1 MVMSET
7 HSEKRKFGKAGE
19 SSANKKARRDVSKK
33 YGKFTED
40 CIPDGVFPIGDD
52 VFLFESTYY
61 DSVSVHIR
69 RFKKY
74 GKTYYPTP
82 EGITL
87 DPRWIE
93 YIMRKK
99 KVLESVEELPS
110 GLFPPER
117 HIEITRENFIDFTFK
132 RIKYGPDKEITIS
145 REQWAEMIK
154 KYGAIENAAID
165 NMFQCMDFLTAYKI
179 FCESPIEKT
188 LPSLDVSLGQQY
200 LTQILKKSICSLLN
214 EKGLKQPQTF
224 AEELWGNR
232 EETFNSYVS
241 SLEANEIAD
250 CFYNNLFENEHF
262 LLLKPVHYVTQ
273 EFLKN
278 LRLNIILREKD
289 AYTLH
294 KPVRHKFQRN
304 RVFVSDIDRQFQ
316 ADLVDMQSLAEF
328 NKGYKYLLTC
338 VDLFSKFAW
347 AVPLKDKF
355 GKSVKSGLEIIFKER
370 KPKVLQTDAEN
381 KISHF
386 KTQLPSPVCLN
397 GEWEVGLSETIY
409 PHSWLNVN
417 ETNNYF
423 LYKAG
428 DGNISSTVKRT
439 IDVGCYETML
449 DIISAVQLAL
459 PKNPNRF
466 TIIYNKA
473 TKRVKI
479 NAVQGNSLHLENL
492 GELLGFK
499 RNAITIG
506 NMKSEFVADAWSN
519 FSVFYVYSDLISP
532 QIVGDTQAPL
542 LRIVRTKGKDG
553 ETISQYYDRPQ
564 YLPLVR
570 HSFQTIQSELRL
582 NSGDFVPFER
592 GQIGSGLTHY
602 KGINFQKDYGIG
614 GIFRRLFRAALPF
627 LVKGGKT
634 IGKEVLMTGSRV
646 ASDVLSGENFKEAV
660 KTRSRESGKKLAQ
673 KAIDSSYRT
682 VHRLRHASFYRKGC
696 KRRRKQFN
704 SPPQLENQSQCRR
717 KTTQLVSRNETTQL
731 NRKKQLNSG
740 TRTKQLNRRKQLNSA
755 AGMNNSTRKQERNN
769 STRQ

>member
-1 MVMSET
+1 MFET
-7 HSEKRKFGKAGE
+7 HREKRKFGKAVE
-19 SSANKKARRDVSKK
+19 SSANNKARREVSKK

-52 VFLFESTYY
+52 VFVFASTYY

-74 GKTYYPTP
+74 GKIYYPTT
-82 EGITL
+82 EGIPL

-99 KVLESVEELPS
+99 KVLESLEELPS

-117 HIEITRENFIDFTFK
+117 HIQITSENFIDFTFK
-132 RIKYGPDKEITIS
+132 SIKYGPDKEPTFKEITIS
-145 REQWAEMIK
+145 REQWAEMIQ

-165 NMFQCMDFLTAYKI
+165 NMFQCMDFLTAYKT
-179 FCESPIEKT
+179 FCEGPIENT
-188 LPSLDVSLGQQY
+188 LPSSLDVSLVTIYQDLAAFYENPEVPNSFGGVEALHRSVKGKY
-200 LTQILKKSICSLLN
+200 SKKDVKHWLS
-214 EKGLKQPQTF
+214 Q
-224 AEELWGNR
+224 
-232 EETFNSYVS
+232 
-241 SLEANEIAD
+241 
-250 CFYNNLFENEHF
+250 
-262 LLLKPVHYVTQ
+262 
-273 EFLKN
+273 
-278 LRLNIILREKD
+278 KD

-328 NKGYKYLLTC
+328 NKG
-338 VDLFSKFAW
+338 
-347 AVPLKDKF
+347 
-355 GKSVKSGLEIIFKER
+355 
-370 KPKVLQTDAEN
+370 
-381 KISHF
+381 
-386 KTQLPSPVCLN
+386 
-397 GEWEVGLSETIY
+397 EWEVVLSEIIY
-409 PHSWLNVN
+409 PHSWINVN

-423 LYKAG
+423 LYKVG

-449 DIISAVQLAL
+449 GIISAVQLAI

-466 TIIYNKA
+466 TINYNKA

-479 NAVQGNSLHLENL
+479 NAVQGSSLHLENL

-499 RNAITIG
+499 SNAIIIG
-506 NMKSEFVADAWSN
+506 
-519 FSVFYVYSDLISP
+519 
-532 QIVGDTQAPL
+532 Q
-542 LRIVRTKGKDG
+542 DG

-570 HSFQTIQSELRL
+570 RSFQTIQSELRL

-592 GQIGSGLTHY
+592 
-602 KGINFQKDYGIG
+602 
-614 GIFRRLFRAALPF
+614 
-627 LVKGGKT
+627 VKGGKT

-673 KAIDSSYRT
+673 KAIDRVQSMVGKGQYKRKHSPECVKSELELFNLPGTQT
-682 VHRLRHASFYRKGC
+682 VIQDGQW
-696 KRRRKQFN
+696 KQFHPLSN
-704 SPPQLENQSQCRR
+704 VFDNAPVEFYIFGSAEDYIDLSQ
-717 KTTQLVSRNETTQL
+717 TQLYVKAKIVKVDNTPITKDDTIGPVNLFLHSLFSQVDVSLNDRVVSNSSITYPYRSYIKTLLNHGYDNKTSQL
-731 NRKKQLNSG
+731 TAELLYKGSDDGLKK
-740 TRTKQLNRRKQLNSA
+740 RTEFFKESA
-755 AGMNNSTRKQERNN
+755 TVDMIGCIHSDLFH
-769 STRQ
+769 

>member
-1 MVMSET
+1 MHQDLAAFYENPEVPNS
-7 HSEKRKFGKAGE
+7 FGGVEALHRSVKG
-19 SSANKKARRDVSKK
+19 KYSKK
-33 YGKFTED
+33 
-40 CIPDGVFPIGDD
+40 D
-52 VFLFESTYY
+52 VKHWLS
-61 DSVSVHIR
+61 
-69 RFKKY
+69 
-74 GKTYYPTP
+74 
-82 EGITL
+82 
-87 DPRWIE
+87 
-93 YIMRKK
+93 
-99 KVLESVEELPS
+99 
-110 GLFPPER
+110 
-117 HIEITRENFIDFTFK
+117 
-132 RIKYGPDKEITIS
+132 
-145 REQWAEMIK
+145 Q
-154 KYGAIENAAID
+154 
-165 NMFQCMDFLTAYKI
+165 
-179 FCESPIEKT
+179 
-188 LPSLDVSLGQQY
+188 
-200 LTQILKKSICSLLN
+200 
-214 EKGLKQPQTF
+214 
-224 AEELWGNR
+224 
-232 EETFNSYVS
+232 
-241 SLEANEIAD
+241 
-250 CFYNNLFENEHF
+250 
-262 LLLKPVHYVTQ
+262 
-273 EFLKN
+273 
-278 LRLNIILREKD
+278 KD

-338 VDLFSKFAW
+338 IDLFSKFAW

-397 GEWEVGLSETIY
+397 GEWEVGLSEIIY

-428 DGNISSTVKRT
+428 DGNISSTVKRK

-449 DIISAVQLAL
+449 DIISAVQIAL

-479 NAVQGNSLHLENL
+479 NAVQGSSLHLENL

-499 RNAITIG
+499 RNAIIIG

-553 ETISQYYDRPQ
+553 KRLVNTMIDLNT
-564 YLPLVR
+564 YLWVME
-570 HSFQTIQSELRL
+570 SEEY
-582 NSGDFVPFER
+582 FVDCLE
-592 GQIGSGLTHY
+592 QLY
-602 KGINFQKDYGIG
+602 
-614 GIFRRLFRAALPF
+614 L

-660 KTRSRESGKKLAQ
+660 KTRSKK
-673 KAIDSSYRT
+673 K
-682 VHRLRHASFYRKGC
+682 VEK
-696 KRRRKQFN
+696 N
-704 SPPQLENQSQCRR
+704 
-717 KTTQLVSRNETTQL
+717 
-731 NRKKQLNSG
+731 
-740 TRTKQLNRRKQLNSA
+740 
-755 AGMNNSTRKQERNN
+755 
-769 STRQ
+769 